1 MVTLQVA
8 GMGCNSCVNKI
19 TRAVLALDQHAKVI
33 IERAAGRVEVESDLQ
48 PESVRE
54 TIERLGFSAELIAW
68 Q

>member
-33 IERAAGRVEVESDLQ
+33 IERASGRVEVESDLQ

-54 TIERLGFSAELIAW
+54 TIERLGFSAELIA
-68 Q
+68 

>member
-54 TIERLGFSAELIAW
+54 TIERLGFSAELIA
-68 Q
+68 